1 MVVIKK
7 TIRRP
12 KRRSKN
18 NAKYIRRK
26 NSAVAQQNQLLKL
39 NKQVMFLNR
48 QMKDQTIWKQ
58 FYMENVFWQSPNGDP
73 VPLPYKFYVVPLTR
87 PDNWEPCFQS
97 RIDNPRGTNY
107 YGNKFMG
114 QSMDLRLRFFVSDN
128 TATLPP
134 TTISYWIVSLHKEG
148 GTNTIVDTNNL
159 QTTLTGQGTFNNGA
173 LMNRRYWL
181 DSNVNYSGSQP
192 AGLTI
197 LNKSAFK
204 IHAYRKFYL
213 GNTLNNSITEDTQ
226 NTTALSSVQKNFHH
240 KMSYKNHI
248 KTPTASA
255 VESDNPVRGFIDM
268 ELEDLEPQ
276 DRRYLVI
283 HQSAEPVA
291 AADAT
296 TVSLAYNVLFNGRIV
311 QGG

>member
-12 KRRSKN
+12 RRRSKN

-26 NSAVAQQNQLLKL
+26 NSATAQQNQLLKL
-39 NKQVMFLNR
+39 NKQVMSLNR
-48 QMKDQTIWKQ
+48 KVSDQTIWKQ
-58 FYMENVFWQSPNGDP
+58 FYMENVYLGSPDGAP
-73 VPLPYKFYVVPLTR
+73 VELPYKFYTVPLTR

-114 QSMDLRLRFFVSDN
+114 NSLDLRMRFFVSDS
-128 TATLPP
+128 AAVLPP

-148 GTNTIVDTNNL
+148 GTNTMVDTNNL
-159 QTTLTGQGTFNNGA
+159 QTTLAGGGTFNNGA

-181 DSNVNYSGSQP
+181 DSNVNYSGTQP

-197 LNKSAFK
+197 LNKAAFK
-204 IHAYRKFYL
+204 IHAYRKFYI
-213 GNTLNNSITEDTQ
+213 GNTLNNSITESTQ

-248 KTPTASA
+248 KTPTATA
-255 VESDNPVRGFIDM
+255 VESDNPVRGFTDLEI
-268 ELEDLEPQ
+268 EDLEPC
-276 DRRYLVI
+276 DRRYLII
-283 HQSAEPVA
+283 HSSSEVA
-291 AADAT
+291 AHPDPT
-296 TVSLAYNVLFNGRIV
+296 TVSFAYNIIFNGRII